1 MSSIIIKLFLIMR
14 YFFSSSNAI
23 GLGVLIFI
31 VNKPCAANH
40 AFRAG
45 ELWKEYKNR
54 FKEDGYLY
62 SLMHTLLVVSLDT
75 GMHVMPILEDALMT
89 LLSLSFKETVCL
101 FIKATSTFISH
112 CFRMF
117 TEYLSYFVILNT
129 LLFLRHLLVLLC
141 HSRRLILCISLKTAF

>member
-1 MSSIIIKLFLIMR
+1 MKLFDDEIL
-14 YFFSSSNAI
+14 FPSSNAI
-23 GLGVLIFI
+23 GLGVLIFS

-54 FKEDGYLY
+54 FKDDGYLY

-89 LLSLSFKETVCL
+89 LLVSFKEAVCL
-101 FIKATSTFISH
+101 FIKAIV
-112 CFRMF
+112 C
-117 TEYLSYFVILNT
+117 SYPILFAWSQNIC
-129 LLFLRHLLVLLC
+129 HILLV
-141 HSRRLILCISLKTAF
+141 